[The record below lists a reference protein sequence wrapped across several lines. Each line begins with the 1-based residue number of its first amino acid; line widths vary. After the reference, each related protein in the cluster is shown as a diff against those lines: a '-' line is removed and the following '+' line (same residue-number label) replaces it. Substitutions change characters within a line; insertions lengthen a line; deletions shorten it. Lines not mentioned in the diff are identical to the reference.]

1 MEYPT
6 AIVVV
11 VPRSQVDVMIPST
24 PDVVPMLG
32 VAPLLQEH
40 TTAAADVETAQL
52 VSATV
57 ELVEKVEIEKVL
69 EVLGADEVL
78 LGIDDVL

>member
-1 MEYPT
+1 
-6 AIVVV
+6 
-11 VPRSQVDVMIPST
+11 MIPST